1 MAVAYKGGACQN
13 CGYNRATTS
22 LCFHHVDPSTK
33 SFSLSKGGL
42 EKDWEAIKSELDKC
56 QLLCQNCHREHHS
69 LERDGE
75 IDLALK
81 RLSNVRFKKKPY
93 KLWTDDQKE
102 LSALLSTRRKQ
113 GRKNKLVQKLGGAC
127 YVCNYS
133 KCNAALDF
141 HHKDPNE
148 KDFAISRY
156 IGKTEEEINLE
167 LTKCVLLCA
176 NCHFE
181 EHHSNFHQKRLEVES
196 KLLDYREKL
205 REKKENLRTK
215 IRCSLCGLEKIILK
229 SRLSKNN
236 FCSEDCSRKFKYDG
250 SSRADN
256 KGIRQAISKP
266 TKAELK
272 QLLWQIP
279 TVKIGAIYGVS
290 DKAVEKWAKKFG
302 LSKPERGYW
311 AKKAA
316 MEKSGV

>member
-1 MAVAYKGGACQN
+1 
-13 CGYNRATTS
+13 
-22 LCFHHVDPSTK
+22 
-33 SFSLSKGGL
+33 
-42 EKDWEAIKSELDKC
+42 
-56 QLLCQNCHREHHS
+56 
-69 LERDGE
+69 
-75 IDLALK
+75 
-81 RLSNVRFKKKPY
+81 
-93 KLWTDDQKE
+93 
-102 LSALLSTRRKQ
+102 
-113 GRKNKLVQKLGGAC
+113 LVQKLGGAC

-236 FCSEDCSRKFKYDG
+236 FCSEDCSRKFKYEG
-250 SSRADN
+250 AP
-256 KGIRQAISKP
+256 KTISKP
-266 TKAELK
+266 TKEELK
-272 QLLWQIP
+272 NLLWQMP
-279 TVKIGAIYGVS
+279 TVKIGLMFGVS

-311 AKKAA
+311 AKKSS
-316 MEKSGV
+316 EKKSGV